1 MRIPNEWLGQVSAGF
16 LPFCHTARRPPCRDK
31 LAVQELNV
39 MAIVESS
46 PLHLTIHDLAERFGE
61 MPAWRIRS
69 VPAPGTATENDVVE
83 IESREDRLCELVEG
97 VLVEKTVGYDESC
110 LTVALAALLHTF
122 VKGHKLGK
130 VSGPDGMM
138 RLFPGLVRIPDV
150 AFVSWKRYSKRRG
163 TSKLPDLAPDLAV
176 EVLSEG
182 NTPKEMSRKL
192 DDYFDASVRLVWFV
206 DLRQRT
212 VEVFTG
218 TKSSKLLREHDNLT
232 GGKVL
237 PGFSVPLKELFAEVE
252 TPPRPAR
259 KKRSR

>member
-1 MRIPNEWLGQVSAGF
+1 MTL
-16 LPFCHTARRPPCRDK
+16 
-31 LAVQELNV
+31 
-39 MAIVESS
+39 VESS
-46 PLHLTIHDLAERFGE
+46 PTALTIGDLAQLFGD

-69 VPAPGTATENDVVE
+69 VPPPGMATEDDVVE
-83 IESREDRLCELVEG
+83 IDEREDRLCELVDG

-110 LTVALAALLHTF
+110 FTVDLITLLNGF
-122 VKGHKLGK
+122 VKAHKLGK

-138 RLFPGLVRIPDV
+138 RLFPGLVRIPDI
-150 AFVSWKRYSKRRG
+150 AFVSWKRFSQRRG
-163 TSKLPDLAPDLAV
+163 TRKLPDLVPELAV

-192 DDYFDASVRLVWFV
+192 DDYFEAGVRLVWFI
-206 DLRQRT
+206 DPPKRT

-218 TKSSKLLREHDNLT
+218 KKSSKVLREHESLT

-237 PGFSVPLKELFAEVE
+237 PGFSVSLKELFVDVE
-252 TPPRPAR
+252 SAPPAAR